1 MRGEHMIRLH
11 NARIMP
17 MSSDCSVFEGEL
29 WTDGGKISYVGPAV
43 KEGLP
48 QFEREIDLGGDLVI
62 PGFKN
67 AHAHSAMT
75 FLRSFADDLPLQSW
89 LFDKVFPLEAR
100 LTPEAVYAF
109 TRLAILEYISGGI
122 TASFD
127 MYFHRD
133 AYAQANIDSGFRTV
147 ICGALSAGDKISIA
161 ADDYKKYNAMGELI
175 GYLPGVHAEYTADE
189 ALLRGMSELVHEL
202 KSPFWTHNSETKSE
216 VDGCIERHG
225 TTPTKYLDSL
235 GLFDYGGGGYH
246 CVWFDESDMDIF
258 AKRGLW
264 AVTCPASNAK
274 LASGTAP
281 LGHFARRGVKL
292 AVGTDGPASN
302 NALDMFREMY
312 LACVLQKLALSDAAA
327 CPAENILMAAC
338 SGGAKAMGLEN
349 CDSLAV
355 GKAADLAVIN
365 LHRPNMRP
373 IHDLAKNLVYAG
385 TRDNVRL
392 TMIAG
397 RILYE
402 NGEFFVGD
410 DPEHI
415 YAEAERCTKELIG
428 NDA

>member
-1 MRGEHMIRLH
+1 MIRLY
-11 NARIMP
+11 NGLVMP
-17 MSSDCSVFEGEL
+17 MVSDCSVAPGEV
-29 WTDGGKISYVGPAV
+29 WTDGGKIAYAGPARDG
-43 KEGLP
+43 ELP
-48 QFEREIDLGGDLVI
+48 AFEREIDLKGDLVM

-75 FLRSFADDLPLQSW
+75 FLRSYADDLPLQSW
-89 LFDKVFPLEAR
+89 LFDKVFPLEDR

-109 TRLAILEYISGGI
+109 TRLAVLEYISGGI